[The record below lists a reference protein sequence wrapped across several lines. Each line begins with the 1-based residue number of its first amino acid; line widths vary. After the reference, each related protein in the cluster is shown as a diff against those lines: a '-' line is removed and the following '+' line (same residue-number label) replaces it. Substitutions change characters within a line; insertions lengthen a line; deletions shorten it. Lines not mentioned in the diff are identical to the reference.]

1 MNDNLVITRNYKYP
15 FNKIIKEQTLKVLE
29 SHKVSLIQ
37 YLKYI
42 RIKLDDDVLFTT
54 NYTKNSF
61 TLENYIILFLKKI
74 LLFFFSFI
82 ELEYSLEK
90 YQRKYY
96 KLLVLIGQFEG
107 IIDYSYMIAMI
118 IYKFMKNSYLE
129 FLNIF

>member
-96 KLLVLIGQFEG
+96 KLLILIGQFEG
-107 IIDYSYMIAMI
+107 IIDYS
-118 IYKFMKNSYLE
+118 
-129 FLNIF
+129 